1 MKLGKAD
8 MHIHSNYSDGAPT
21 PGQILDYVEH
31 HTSLDVIAI
40 SDHDTLDGALEAK
53 RLYDEGHFRFEL
65 VIAEEITSN
74 EGHIVGLFLKKKIE
88 PNRPAKEILKDIRAQ
103 GGLAIA
109 SHPFYHS
116 KMNHTQYLT
125 MDGIGAST
133 LLKNNEM
140 FDAVEIV
147 NATPT
152 LSDENLAASILNKTW
167 LFNSEV
173 GNSDAHILPAIGM
186 GYTLFEPARHASPP
200 EPPSWRTGKALQ
212 AGGHMAHD
220 LRQAILQHQ
229 TRAMYKQWSYLGLFK
244 YAYFYFPR
252 GLRLLIHTIIH
263 GGNDRP
269 MDLLEQQILSE
280 ER

>member
-1 MKLGKAD
+1 MRLGKAD
-8 MHIHSNYSDGAPT
+8 LHIHSNYSDGAAAAA
-21 PGQILDYVEH
+21 QILDYVEH

-40 SDHDTLDGALEAK
+40 ADHDTLDGALEAK
-53 RLYDEGHFRFEL
+53 KLYDEGHFRFEL
-65 VIAEEITSN
+65 IIGEEITAD
-74 EGHIVGLFLKKKIE
+74 EGHIVGLFLKKKVE

-116 KMNHTQYLT
+116 HMNHSQYAT
-125 MDGIGAST
+125 MDGVGATT
-133 LLKNNEM
+133 LVKNNKM
-140 FDAVEIV
+140 IDAVEIV

-152 LSDENLAASILNKTW
+152 LSDENLAASILNKTI
-167 LFNSEV
+167 LFNAEV
-173 GNSDAHILPAIGM
+173 GNSDAHILQAIGM
-186 GYTLFEPARHASPP
+186 GYTLFEGHTARN
-200 EPPSWRTGKALQ
+200 
-212 AGGHMAHD
+212 
-220 LRQAILQHQ
+220 LRRAILQHQ
-229 TRAMYKQWSYLGLFK
+229 TRAMYKHWSYLGLFK

-252 GLRLLIHTIIH
+252 GLRLLIHTLIH